1 VGSWF
6 KKEIM
11 IDQMIRC
18 KNLNLCDKI
27 ETIHE
32 WFYKCPP
39 KGKEKQWKDGR
50 SAKETAKHWVHTIP
64 QSFIDI
70 LKDKHL
76 SYKLCS
82 PEYVTKFDSYK
93 GEGRN
98 HDLLILA
105 KNEDNDN
112 VVISIESKADEPFG
126 DNLEKTKASAK
137 KAKDKNTNSKALER
151 IKELRVA
158 LFGEEN
164 DNQLNLMYQLLTAV
178 AGTIAEAKKQDAKS
192 AFFFVQ
198 TFIEKENTKHHK
210 NNEDLDR
217 FINIFSKSKYSK
229 IGKDEILGPFRIA
242 MINEYLSNEID
253 LWIGKYEIGI

>member
-1 VGSWF
+1 
-6 KKEIM
+6 M

-18 KNLNLCDKI
+18 KNLNPCDKI

-64 QSFIDI
+64 QPFIDI

-76 SYKLCS
+76 NYELCS
-82 PEYVTKFDSYK
+82 PEYVTKFDAYK

-105 KNEDNDN
+105 KNVDNDN

-126 DNLEKTKASAK
+126 DNLEKTKEAAK
-137 KAKDKNTNSKALER
+137 KAKDKNNKSKALER

-164 DNQLNLMYQLLTAV
+164 DNQDELMYQLLTAV

-192 AFFFVQ
+192 AFFLVQ
-198 TFIEKENTKHHK
+198 TFVEKENSKHITNKEAFNRFLKVFTKSEDAK
-210 NNEDLDR
+210 IENNEV
-217 FINIFSKSKYSK
+217 
-229 IGKDEILGPFRIA
+229 LGPFRIA
-242 MINEYLSNEID
+242 TNNEYLSSDID
-253 LWIGKYEIGI
+253 LWIGKYGINI